1 MGILGS
7 VFGGTYLATRGG
19 GAKEQQKIQQG
30 PPVAAGSKDEE
41 DFIQYVLF
49 LHLLY
54 LYNVINL
61 ARQELPQVRG
71 RRRQRAKVP
80 AVNLSSSIELLKA
93 ACARGGSP

>member
-41 DFIQYVLF
+41 DFIQYVHLF
-49 LHLLY
+49 DNIAFY
-54 LYNVINL
+54 LFY
-61 ARQELPQVRG
+61 
-71 RRRQRAKVP
+71 
-80 AVNLSSSIELLKA
+80 SSLTPCYRNFLKSA
-93 ACARGGSP
+93 DGGGNEQKSQQ

>member
-41 DFIQYVLF
+41 DFIQYVLSGF
-49 LHLLY
+49 L
-54 LYNVINL
+54 
-61 ARQELPQVRG
+61 
-71 RRRQRAKVP
+71 
-80 AVNLSSSIELLKA
+80 SIRFIE
-93 ACARGGSP
+93 GV

>member
-41 DFIQYVLF
+41 DFIQYVLSF
-49 LHLLY
+49 
-54 LYNVINL
+54 
-61 ARQELPQVRG
+61 PS
-71 RRRQRAKVP
+71 P
-80 AVNLSSSIELLKA
+80 SAV
-93 ACARGGSP
+93 

>member
-41 DFIQYVLF
+41 DFIQYVHCICF
-49 LHLLY
+49 LSVLSFTDPL
-54 LYNVINL
+54 
-61 ARQELPQVRG
+61 QELPQVRG
-71 RRRQRAKVP
+71 RRRRAKVP
-80 AVNLSSSIELLKA
+80 AVNLFSSIELVKA
-93 ACARGGSP
+93 AYVRARGGSP